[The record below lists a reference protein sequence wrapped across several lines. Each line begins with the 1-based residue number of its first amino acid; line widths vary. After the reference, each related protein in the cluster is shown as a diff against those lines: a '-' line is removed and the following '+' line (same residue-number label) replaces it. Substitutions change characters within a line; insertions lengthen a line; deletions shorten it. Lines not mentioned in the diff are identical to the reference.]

1 MDMDMD
7 ATRVRLTN
15 LGSTPTAPAA
25 PAVPAVRYQHGLRG
39 VQCREDSGARQGGSG
54 G

>member
-7 ATRVRLTN
+7 AMRVRLTN
-15 LGSTPTAPAA
+15 LGSSPMA
-25 PAVPAVRYQHGLRG
+25 PAVRYQHGLRG
-39 VQCREDSGARQGGSG
+39 VECREDSGARQGGSG